1 MPSVK
6 ASYTLYQRQRTKGKP
21 VWYFQTYDEHGK
33 RLAGRSTGETSKAEA
48 RRYCDELL
56 RSGRLTAPKIPTLS
70 EWVTERHW
78 YEWPRDKEEPL
89 CLYARGRLAR
99 SSKDKPA
106 VGRGHIDR
114 CFAHLRDHILPTF
127 GSKRLDEITPAQ
139 LEEWLFDLANRFAQK
154 TVINIGSAFRT
165 ITSEAFRLELI
176 SDDPW
181 KRVPSFAGDSKP
193 RGVLT
198 TAEAL
203 KLMNPATV
211 EEIWNGN
218 RANYLMSLSAMIS
231 ACRQGELLALR
242 KENLHPDHLDVEA
255 SWTIRYHE
263 RGPTKTKTKAPVPI
277 PKYLYDALN
286 DFAQWDGYI
295 FSFSLG
301 KRPATGA
308 RVTDAF
314 YAALAKIGIDEN
326 ERARRNLVF
335 HSWRRFANTY
345 LRSRG
350 LPDAKVRQLTRH
362 ESESMTEHYTSWDAN
377 DFSDVAKE
385 QAFLAKALTDDK
397 TRAVLIQRASPE
409 EDDEAGDGSVVSA
422 TEAMKRTK
430 P

>member
-1 MPSVK
+1 LASVR
-6 ASYTLYQRQRTKGKP
+6 ASYTLFFRPLSDGTK
-21 VWYFQTYDEHGK
+21 VWYYHARDAKGH
-33 RLAGRSTGETSKAEA
+33 RLTARSTGKTTKGEA
-48 RRYCDELL
+48 RQYCDELL
-56 RSGRLTAPKIPTLS
+56 RNGKLAAAKVPTLLD
-70 EWVTERHW
+70 WTKERHW

-114 CFAHLRDHILPTF
+114 CYAHLRDHILPSF
-127 GSKRLDEITPAQ
+127 GSHRLDEITPGQ

-165 ITSEAFRLELI
+165 ITAEAFRLELI

-181 KRVPSFAGDSKP
+181 KRVPNFVGDSKP

-203 KLMNPATV
+203 KLMNPITV
-211 EEIWNGN
+211 EEVWNGN
-218 RANYLMSLSAMIS
+218 QVNYFMSLTAMIT

-242 KENLHPDHLDVEA
+242 KENIHPDHLDVEA

-277 PKYLYDALN
+277 PKYLYDALS
-286 DFAQWDGYI
+286 DFAQWDGYV
-295 FSFSLG
+295 FSFTLG
-301 KRPATGA
+301 RTPATGA

-314 YAALAKIGIDEN
+314 YKALENIGIDED
-326 ERARRNLVF
+326 ERDRRNLVF

-362 ESESMTEHYTSWDAN
+362 ESEAMTEHYTSWNAD
-377 DFSDVAKE
+377 DFSDVSKE
-385 QAFLAKALTDDK
+385 QAFLTKALTDDK
-397 TRAVLIQRASPE
+397 ARAALIDRVDPE
-409 EDDEAGDGSVVSA
+409 EDEPTDSLEPSPPKAAKGAKS
-422 TEAMKRTK
+422 
-430 P
+430 

>member
-1 MPSVK
+1 MASVK
-6 ASYTLYQRQRTKGKP
+6 AAYTLFPRLLSDGKK
-21 VWYFQTYDEHGK
+21 VWYYHARDANGR
-33 RLAGRSTGETSKAEA
+33 RLTARSTGKTTKGDA
-48 RRYCDELL
+48 RNHCDDLL
-56 RSGRLTAPKIPTLS
+56 RDGKLGAAKVPTLLD
-70 EWVTERHW
+70 WTKERHW
-78 YEWPRDKEEPL
+78 YEWPRDKEPL
-89 CLYARGRLAR
+89 CLYTRGRLAR

-114 CFAHLRDHILPTF
+114 CFAHLRDHILPSF

-139 LEEWLFDLANRFAQK
+139 LEEWLFELATRFAQK

-181 KRVPSFAGDSKP
+181 KRVPSFVGDSKP

-211 EEIWNGN
+211 ETVWNGN
-218 RANYLMSLSAMIS
+218 QVNYLMSLTAMIT
-231 ACRQGELLALR
+231 ACRQGELLALQ

-277 PKYLYDALN
+277 PKYLYDALMN
-286 DFAQWDGYI
+286 FAEWDGYI

-314 YAALAKIGIDEN
+314 YAALEKIDIDEK

-362 ESESMTEHYTSWDAN
+362 ESETMTDHYTNWNADS
-377 DFSDVAKE
+377 FSDVSKE
-385 QAFLAKALTDDK
+385 QAFLAKALTNDK
-397 TRAVLIQRASPE
+397 ARATLLNKAEEPAEPE
-409 EDDEAGDGSVVSA
+409 S
-422 TEAMKRTK
+422 T
-430 P
+430 